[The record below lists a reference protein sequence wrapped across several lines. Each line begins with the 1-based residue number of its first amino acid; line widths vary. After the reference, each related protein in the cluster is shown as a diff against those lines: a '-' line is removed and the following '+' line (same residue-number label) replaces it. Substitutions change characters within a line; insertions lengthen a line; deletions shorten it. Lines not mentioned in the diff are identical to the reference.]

1 MLFSNYLWFEV
12 INWKLT
18 GSLAVLLIY
27 VPIAKVLH
35 KIPYV
40 VIHSSLDILG
50 SLPLNDSQD
59 VCEIHFCKCGFPP
72 FPPHIL
78 PSLSLCLQI
87 ITAKGHWIKNN
98 ICKGQSAVCGVLSE
112 MLQDTAQIVPL
123 IFKLGIWSSWVF
135 FFSTA
140 LPSLPLLFS
149 TSLSY
154 ACAYHVPLSW
164 LEISSLVEGS
174 QTCLFRVL
182 LLAFG
187 EGEAGEQ
194 SSAAESVHTSTRAEL
209 LIPACWLQQEAR
221 GACGTCMPEPL
232 QTALLKGMSWAH
244 FWGKF
249 PFWGSCCKGISCV
262 GRQSFLTW
270 RLLGRETVS

>member
-72 FPPHIL
+72 FSPHIL
-78 PSLSLCLQI
+78 PSLPFCLQI
-87 ITAKGHWIKNN
+87 INAKGHWIKNRVYVRARV
-98 ICKGQSAVCGVLSE
+98 QSVGFCQKCSTMQRKLS
-112 MLQDTAQIVPL
+112 PW
-123 IFKLGIWSSWVF
+123 FSSWGFGVVGDF
-135 FFSTA
+135 FLQLT
-140 LPSLPLLFS
+140 LLFS
-149 TSLSY
+149 SY
-154 ACAYHVPLSW
+154 FPPVLAMRVPITCLSW
-164 LEISSLVEGS
+164 LETSSLVES
-174 QTCLFRVL
+174 LETCLFRVL
-182 LLAFG
+182 LVAFG
-187 EGEAGEQ
+187 EGEAEEQ
-194 SSAAESVHTSTRAEL
+194 SGAAESVHTSTRAEL

-221 GACGTCMPEPL
+221 GACGACMPEPL

>member
-1 MLFSNYLWFEV
+1 MSPLLRCFIKYRMLLFTLAWIFLALSHLMIHKMSVRFIFVNAVSPPFLHIFS
-12 INWKLT
+12 
-18 GSLAVLLIY
+18 
-27 VPIAKVLH
+27 
-35 KIPYV
+35 
-40 VIHSSLDILG
+40 
-50 SLPLNDSQD
+50 
-59 VCEIHFCKCGFPP
+59 PP
-72 FPPHIL
+72 FPFAYKSSLQKVIELKTIYVRARVQSVGCCQKCSKIQRKL
-78 PSLSLCLQI
+78 PP
-87 ITAKGHWIKNN
+87 W
-98 ICKGQSAVCGVLSE
+98 
-112 MLQDTAQIVPL
+112 
-123 IFKLGIWSSWVF
+123 FSSWGFGVAGF

-164 LEISSLVEGS
+164 LEISSPVEGS

-182 LLAFG
+182 LVAFG